1 MNVEKASTILGL
13 KIGYTKK
20 QLKRAYHILAL
31 KHHPDKI
38 RNYHDTNKKEREDM
52 FKEIN
57 EAYHFLSKR
66 EDEHQDA
73 HQDAHQDEHQDE
85 HQESYTNIL
94 TRFLHSLFGNN
105 KNMVYSLKTM
115 LTQYH
120 DISLKLIQKLNNED
134 AHHLYET
141 IIKYKD
147 LFGLDK
153 TFIEKLDTVM
163 KTKIKNN
170 PYIYYI
176 IDPTIDN
183 LIKNDI
189 FLLEHD
195 NKEYCVPLWHSELIY
210 DIEPSDTDTN
220 TNNTNT
226 NNTNTNNTNT
236 KICVFCKPQ
245 LPENITIDEHNN
257 IHIHITNQL
266 QSLLSKEQIEVT
278 FGSSLLYIP
287 VNELHIR
294 KHQLYT
300 LKHAGIARINEKK
313 ILDVTKKSHIHVH
326 IRIV

>member
-226 NNTNTNNTNT
+226 NNTNT

>member
-66 EDEHQDA
+66 EDEHQDK
-73 HQDAHQDEHQDE
+73 HQDAHQDEHQYT

-115 LTQYH
+115 LIQYH

-134 AHHLYET
+134 AHRLYET

-210 DIEPSDTDTN
+210 DIEPSDTHT
-220 TNNTNT
+220 
-226 NNTNTNNTNT
+226 NTNT

-257 IHIHITNQL
+257 IHIHITKQL
-266 QSLLSKEQIEVT
+266 QSLLLKEQIEVT

-287 VNELHIR
+287 VKELHIR

-300 LKHAGIARINEKK
+300 LKHAGIACINEKK

>member
-20 QLKRAYHILAL
+20 QLKRTYHILAL

-38 RNYHDTNKKEREDM
+38 RHCHDTNKKEREDM

-57 EAYHFLSKR
+57 EAYHFLSR
-66 EDEHQDA
+66 LEDESHEQHHENQDK
-73 HQDAHQDEHQDE
+73 QNK
-85 HQESYTNIL
+85 HQESYTTLL
-94 TRFLHSLFGNN
+94 TRFLYSLFGNK
-105 KNMVYSLKTM
+105 KNMVYSLKM
-115 LTQYH
+115 ILTQYH
-120 DISLKLIQKLNNED
+120 DISLKLIQNLNNED

-153 TFIEKLDTVM
+153 MFIEKLDNIM
-163 KTKIKNN
+163 KTKVKNN

-189 FLLEHD
+189 FLLDHD

-210 DIEPSDTDTN
+210 DIEPSDTDTEKD
-220 TNNTNT
+220 TETDIEI
-226 NNTNTNNTNT
+226 NTNNTNT

-257 IHIHITNQL
+257 IHIHITEQL
-266 QSLLSKEQIEVT
+266 QSLLLKEQIELT
-278 FGSSLLYIP
+278 FGSSFLYIP
-287 VNELHIR
+287 VNELYIR
-294 KHQLYT
+294 KHQQYT
-300 LKHAGIARINEKK
+300 LKHAGIACINEKN

>member
-31 KHHPDKI
+31 KYHPDKI
-38 RNYHDTNKKEREDM
+38 RHRDTNKKEREDM

-66 EDEHQDA
+66 EDESYEQQHKNPYQDVY
-73 HQDAHQDEHQDE
+73 QDVYQDKETK
-85 HQESYTNIL
+85 HQESYTNLL
-94 TRFLHSLFGNN
+94 TRFLYSLFGNK
-105 KNMVYSLKTM
+105 KNMVYSLKTI

-120 DISLKLIQKLNNED
+120 DISLKLIQNLSNED

-141 IIKYKD
+141 IVKYKD

-153 TFIEKLDTVM
+153 TFIEKLDSIM
-163 KTKIKNN
+163 KTKEKNN

-189 FLLEHD
+189 FLLEHN

-210 DIEPSDTDTN
+210 DIEHCDTDKETN
-220 TNNTNT
+220 RNNT
-226 NNTNTNNTNT
+226 
-236 KICVFCKPQ
+236 KLCVFCKPQ

-257 IHIHITNQL
+257 IHIHITKQL
-266 QSLLSKEQIEVT
+266 QSLLLKEQIELT

-300 LKHAGIARINEKK
+300 LKHAGIACINEKN

>member
-73 HQDAHQDEHQDE
+73 HQDAHQDE

-226 NNTNTNNTNT
+226 NNTNT